1 MMSKYR
7 YNTYWQLLLPNM
19 ISLINIIPNILAH
32 SLLTFM
38 PSSPGGQV
46 RAGEV
51 RGARRG
57 AGRPPVAAVQPPVRP
72 LRRHPHALQPVL
84 EPGRPHRGLG
94 CIIYPNYLNFFY
106 GPKTLC
112 VHVREPIES

>member
-1 MMSKYR
+1 
-7 YNTYWQLLLPNM
+7 
-19 ISLINIIPNILAH
+19 
-32 SLLTFM
+32 M

-46 RAGEV
+46 RTGEV